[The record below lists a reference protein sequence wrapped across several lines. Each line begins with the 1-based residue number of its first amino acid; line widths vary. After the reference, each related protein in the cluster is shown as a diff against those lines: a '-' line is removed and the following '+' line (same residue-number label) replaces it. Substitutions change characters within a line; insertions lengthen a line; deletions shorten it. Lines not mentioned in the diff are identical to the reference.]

1 MRRGGWGGEKGSTA
15 RMDGYID
22 AETSEEER
30 NCLAAGDAAA
40 SSYMAKRLTTL
51 REPHLERRAERQREE
66 GQRLSHIHLALRSVA
81 LGSCWKMK
89 NYMALIRLHYRTSD
103 YMHLTLVQKNKK
115 MKEGEGNIHDL
126 INYVIMWYLF
136 WL

>member
-1 MRRGGWGGEKGSTA
+1 MGWRKGKQST
-15 RMDGYID
+15 DGWID
-22 AETSEEER
+22 GETSEEER
-30 NCLAAGDAAA
+30 YCLVAGEAAA
-40 SSYMAKRLTTL
+40 SSYTARRLTTL
-51 REPHLERRAERQREE
+51 KEPRSQEAKQRDREE

-81 LGSCWKMK
+81 PGSCWKMK

-115 MKEGEGNIHDL
+115 INKGKGNIHDL

>member
-1 MRRGGWGGEKGSTA
+1 
-15 RMDGYID
+15 
-22 AETSEEER
+22 
-30 NCLAAGDAAA
+30 
-40 SSYMAKRLTTL
+40 
-51 REPHLERRAERQREE
+51 
-66 GQRLSHIHLALRSVA
+66 
-81 LGSCWKMK
+81 MK

-115 MKEGEGNIHDL
+115 KKMKGGKGNIHDL